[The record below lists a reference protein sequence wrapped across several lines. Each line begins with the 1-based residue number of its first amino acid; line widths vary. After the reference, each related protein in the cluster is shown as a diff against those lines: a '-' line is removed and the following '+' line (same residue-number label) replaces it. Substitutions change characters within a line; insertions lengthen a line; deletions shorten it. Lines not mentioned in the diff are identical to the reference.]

1 MPETLTS
8 INKENDALKQQIES
22 LQKDFSK
29 LQIMIESKESP
40 KQDGAS
46 KETQAQMHSLQTN
59 LDFVS
64 N

>member
-1 MPETLTS
+1 MPETITS
-8 INKENDALKQQIES
+8 IKKENDVLKRQIES
-22 LQKDFSK
+22 

-46 KETQAQMHSLQTN
+46 KETQAQMHSFQTS

-64 N
+64 NEYTIL

>member
-1 MPETLTS
+1 MPETITS
-8 INKENDALKQQIES
+8 IKKENDALKRQIES

-46 KETQAQMHSLQTN
+46 KET
-59 LDFVS
+59 
-64 N
+64 